1 MLKIIYGISD
11 KTSDCPF
18 YIDFYQKEKD
28 ALVALE
34 KQMDYARMEFGMSE
48 LYISGY
54 KVFHKERV
62 IFSVDKFKLK

>member
-1 MLKIIYGISD
+1 MLKTIYGISD

-54 KVFHKERV
+54 EVLHEGKI
-62 IFSVDKFKLK
+62 IFSIDKFRLK

>member
-1 MLKIIYGISD
+1 MLKTIYGISD

-54 KVFHKERV
+54 EVFHKERV